1 MESVTL
7 TLAACCSSGSQRLI
21 TQTARTQRACLAGSG
36 CACAYRCCAAHL
48 EDGVGGRSERMAC
61 DAAASDSRP
70 PFTGVTIFA
79 AACASLPMPA
89 LLVLRK
95 ATAMLSSEVDAT
107 TPTGHGSAALR
118 WPAERTPLVWFFH
131 RTQASRLLQLNGFQ
145 VELLVATAG
154 REALDERTRS
164 CACVQACGLWTSCG
178 G

>member
-1 MESVTL
+1 MRSSQSLLLHAARRGPSVSSRRQIVRNAHAR
-7 TLAACCSSGSQRLI
+7 LAAAVLVRIGAALRS
-21 TQTARTQRACLAGSG
+21 
-36 CACAYRCCAAHL
+36 AHL

-79 AACASLPMPA
+79 AACASLPLPA

-118 WPAERTPLVWFFH
+118 WPAVRTPLVWFFH
-131 RTQASRLLQLNGFQ
+131 RTQACRLLQLNGFQ
-145 VELLVATAG
+145 VELLAATAG
-154 REALDERTRS
+154 
-164 CACVQACGLWTSCG
+164 
-178 G
+178 